1 MATAG
6 QYDITIE
13 QGATW
18 RLELTWQD
26 SEGAPIDLTAYTA
39 RMQVREAYVSS
50 GTWLSLTSASGG
62 GITLGGAAGTVVITA
77 TAEQTAAIPVRGNV
91 QAVWDLELAQSG
103 EPVVRLLSGIAYIT
117 PEVTR

>member
-6 QYDITIE
+6 QHDITIE

-18 RLELTWQD
+18 RLQLTWQD
-26 SEGAPIDLTAYTA
+26 SLGNPIDLTHYTA

-50 GTWLSLTSASGG
+50 GTWLSLTSAEGG
-62 GITLGGAAGTVVITA
+62 GITLGGTSGTIIITA
-77 TAEQTAAIPVRGNV
+77 TATQTAAIPVRGNV
-91 QAVWDLELAQSG
+91 QGVWDLELVQNN
-103 EPVVRLLSGIAYIT
+103 EPVVRLIAGAAFIS